1 MFIGIKQFL
10 KISSKDACARGFID
24 FVVTRSHFPLV
35 SDRNV
40 GSNLLIDPIFR
51 DIGMISLYIVSESML
66 CTGMIAKLYNNAFCF
81 TIYCL

>member
-1 MFIGIKQFL
+1 MFENIIERC
-10 KISSKDACARGFID
+10 ACAGSFID
-24 FVVTRSHFPLV
+24 FVVKRSHFPLV

-66 CTGMIAKLYNNAFCF
+66 CTGMIAKLCNNAFCF